1 MQLKKIKQLLSW
13 LSKIYKKLLGERY
26 LVSIVVL
33 QIVIIHLR
41 ISSTDS
47 QTVTKIC

>member
-1 MQLKKIKQLLSW
+1 MQLKKNKTTTKLTKQDLQ
-13 LSKIYKKLLGERY
+13 KIVL
-26 LVSIVVL
+26 IVVL

>member
-1 MQLKKIKQLLSW
+1 MQLKKNKTTTKLTKQDLQ
-13 LSKIYKKLLGERY
+13 KIVGGKV

-47 QTVTKIC
+47 QTVTKI

>member
-1 MQLKKIKQLLSW
+1 MQLKKNKTTTKLTKQDLQ
-13 LSKIYKKLLGERY
+13 KLLGERY